1 MMYREIEI
9 DNGYGVITKHII
21 RDNGNQQYTSFA
33 ADESIP
39 EYRAYLQWLSEGN
52 EPSPPDEEVNA

>member
-1 MMYREIEI
+1 MTYREIEVDDGFGNI
-9 DNGYGVITKHII
+9 SKHII

-39 EYRAYLQWLSEGN
+39 EYKAYLAWLAEGN
-52 EPSPPDEEVNA
+52 TPTPIGE

>member
-1 MMYREIEI
+1 MYREIEI

-39 EYRAYLQWLSEGN
+39 EYQAYLKFLDEGGV
-52 EPSPPDEEVNA
+52 PLPADEVTE